1 MTLTIYGYAQSRT
14 FRTLWMAEELRIA
27 KGVEYVHDGRIF
39 SSDEERKL
47 LLSLNPMGK
56 VPVIEQ
62 DGFVLHESMAIN
74 LYLARKHDCL
84 APITLEQEALA
95 WQWSFWVMTSVDS
108 QLLDCVR
115 YTLGIL
121 GATKD
126 DLRASQSR
134 DQLAKPL
141 DVLNGELGKSP
152 YLLGDEFC
160 VADLNVASVFVWAR
174 LVNLPMS
181 HLPKLDDWLT
191 RCFSREATRATQI

>member
-1 MTLTIYGYAQSRT
+1 MTLSIYGYAQSRT

-27 KGVEYVHDGRIF
+27 KGIEYVHDGRIF
-39 SSDEERKL
+39 SSDEERKFL
-47 LLSLNPMGK
+47 RSLNPMGK
-56 VPVIEQ
+56 VPVIEL

-84 APITLEQEALA
+84 APQTLEQEALA

-108 QLLDCVR
+108 QLLDCLR

-121 GATKD
+121 GATKSER
-126 DLRASQSR
+126 RASQIR
-134 DQLAKPL
+134 DQLEKPF
-141 DVLNGELGKSP
+141 DVLNGELEKNP

-174 LVNLPMS
+174 PANLPMS

-191 RCFSREATRATQI
+191 RCFGREATRTAQI